1 MHREHIHLRNNA
13 LYRKYCKKHRT
24 FKTVDRVWKCGY
36 FPRFTDEI
44 PHTVRMRIT
53 KKRGRSEQKIRATA
67 QRNKKYCVFLSG
79 KTDNANGIG

>member
-53 KKRGRSEQKIRATA
+53 KKGDEANRRSGQ
-67 QRNKKYCVFLSG
+67 QRNETKNIVYF
-79 KTDNANGIG
+79 